1 MHVRKEL
8 ICLQRYFSKK
18 REKDYL
24 FLEAN
29 DLYHIK
35 TVMRM
40 QKNDIVEIVYDEI
53 VYECCIE
60 MEKENILFKIINQ
73 KENINCNKP
82 YVAIVIPFLK
92 ETKID
97 LILQKSTEMGI
108 DEIILCPMNRC
119 IVKLNENKID
129 NKLIRWI
136 RICKEASEQSK
147 RVKVP
152 SLKIINKIND
162 LNDLEGICFTC
173 STQEKEKTIKKAL
186 KKHKN
191 CDRINLV
198 IGPEGGLTKEEE
210 DYLEQIGFE
219 KITLGNQIMRVETVP
234 LFLISVI
241 NYEYM
246 E

>member
-1 MHVRKEL
+1 M

-18 REKDYL
+18 RENDYL
-24 FLEAN
+24 FLEKN

-40 QKNDIVEIVYDEI
+40 QNDDIVEIVHDEI

-60 MEKENILFKIINQ
+60 MKKDDILFKIIKQ
-73 KENINCNKP
+73 REKVDCDNKP
-82 YVAIVIPFLK
+82 YVTIIVPFLK
-92 ETKID
+92 ETKTD

-108 DEIILCPMNRC
+108 DEIILCPMSRC
-119 IVKLNENKID
+119 VVKLNENKID
-129 NKLIRWI
+129 SKLTRWI

-152 SLKIINKIND
+152 TLKIINKLSD
-162 LNDLEGICFTC
+162 LKDLDGTCFTC
-173 STQEKEKTIKKAL
+173 STQEKEKTIKKVL

-198 IGPEGGLTKEEE
+198 IGPEGGLAKEEE
-210 DYLEQIGFE
+210 DYLESIGFE

-234 LFLISVI
+234 MFLMSVI